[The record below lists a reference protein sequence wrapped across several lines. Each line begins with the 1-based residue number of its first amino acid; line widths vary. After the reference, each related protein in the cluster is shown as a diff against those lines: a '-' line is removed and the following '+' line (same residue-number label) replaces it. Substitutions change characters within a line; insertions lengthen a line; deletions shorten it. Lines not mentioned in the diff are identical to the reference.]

1 MGQQQAHAS
10 GCQPPLTHADPV
22 LQHTTLQVSFGK
34 GKGGPPLRLFG
45 VMKEQGARRDTP
57 SQAGSEEP
65 GPAQGDSSQQ
75 RLQAQEAF
83 VAQLKLSEYKCKVV
97 MLEGELRTAQEDRAS
112 ASDAAQQSAA
122 EKESLARKV
131 TALKG
136 GLRAVQ
142 DKRDLLDREGERL
155 KEQVGSLSADL
166 GKWAAQV
173 TSLQAAKQKDENE
186 HMRVMFAESA
196 RCAQLERNLKLAQ
209 ARHSK
214 TKLPLEEMAGLL
226 GEDKSAWMDVLSVG
240 RNTEVLLVAEAEALK
255 KQLLTQTGAM
265 CELAESHALQV
276 KELEGEKRACKIE
289 MLRLEYK
296 LSTLE
301 GEAAAAAAAAK
312 DAAQLAACAAAQ
324 RQSRPQQQP
333 PQHQHPQTSYRHPQQ
348 QQQQSN
354 TSQWQQLQPHQHQQ
368 QQPHQHQ
375 QQQHQQQQHT
385 SAGPRDSRG
394 ALEAGMVWLS
404 HREASED
411 AAARAQGVGRAP
423 YSTTTPPIRCAQSH
437 AAAAHTR
444 HRSSPAPALLSQAA
458 APPPTP
464 ISSSQPRATF
474 SPTHPSLPHPPPQQ
488 HTHHPPL
495 PHQHRSTDRPHC
507 LSPLSPPTRLHQ
519 THPRWIQ
526 IHSPRAGA
534 GRGSNIP
541 SQPYQ
546 PRSGV
551 ESCEQ
556 AAAAAAEM
564 GGLSEGEDGGWGG
577 GLDQLSS
584 LLDAGFGGSDGE
596 PEHDENEEREEEDAD
611 AALAEYEELRMGQP
625 LSAAIAQMDL
635 PPSPLPAVAGL
646 AAKGHPRLAGV
657 HAPGGD
663 GASAG
668 GGHALPGKRRKQE
681 SSFIGRVTNID
692 HHVTLPNKKSSA
704 GKAACKPISSYFK
717 KASG

>member
-1 MGQQQAHAS
+1 MPGES
-10 GCQPPLTHADPV
+10 WCQPPLTHADPV
-22 LQHTTLQVSFGK
+22 IQHPTLQVSFGK
-34 GKGGPPLRLFG
+34 GKGGLPLRLFG

-65 GPAQGDSSQQ
+65 DPAQGDSSQQ

-83 VAQLKLSEYKCKVV
+83 VAQLKLSEYKSKVV
-97 MLEGELRTAQEDRAS
+97 TLEDELRTAQEDCAS
-112 ASDAAQQSAA
+112 ASDAAQQSAV
-122 EKESLARKV
+122 EKESLVRKV
-131 TALKG
+131 TALKS

-255 KQLLTQTGAM
+255 KQMLTQTGAM
-265 CELAESHALQV
+265 SELAESNALQV

-289 MLRLEYK
+289 MLKLEYK

-301 GEAAAAAAAAK
+301 GEAAAAAVAAK

-324 RQSRPQQQP
+324 RQSRPQQQQQQQP
-333 PQHQHPQTSYRHPQQ
+333 QHPQQTSHRHPQQ
-348 QQQQSN
+348 SS
-354 TSQWQQLQPHQHQQ
+354 TSHWQQFQPHQQ
-368 QQPHQHQ
+368 QQKTP
-375 QQQHQQQQHT
+375 
-385 SAGPRDSRG
+385 AALRDSRG
-394 ALEAGMVWLS
+394 GLEAGMAWLS
-404 HREASED
+404 PREVCED
-411 AAARAQGVGRAP
+411 AAVRAQVMAGKTP
-423 YSTTTPPIRCAQSH
+423 YSTTTPTLSAPPLHRPSSLKLQPPHAH
-437 AAAAHTR
+437 PHPHPAAANPGLPSHPHTPPFHTHNPSNAHTL
-444 HRSSPAPALLSQAA
+444 SPFPTNSTAQIDLTASPHSHHIQAPPHTHSGIRPTALAA
-458 APPPTP
+458 A
-464 ISSSQPRATF
+464 
-474 SPTHPSLPHPPPQQ
+474 
-488 HTHHPPL
+488 
-495 PHQHRSTDRPHC
+495 
-507 LSPLSPPTRLHQ
+507 
-519 THPRWIQ
+519 
-526 IHSPRAGA
+526 G
-534 GRGSNIP
+534 GGSKIL

-551 ESCEQ
+551 ESSEQ
-556 AAAAAAEM
+556 AAAEM
-564 GGLSEGEDGGWGG
+564 EGLSEGEDGGWGG

-584 LLDAGFGGSDGE
+584 LLDAGFEGSDGE
-596 PEHDENEEREEEDAD
+596 PENNENGHENEDDPD
-611 AALAEYEELRMGQP
+611 AALAEYEELRMGQ
-625 LSAAIAQMDL
+625 
-635 PPSPLPAVAGL
+635 
-646 AAKGHPRLAGV
+646 GHPRMTGI
-657 HAPGGD
+657 HAPGGT
-663 GASAG
+663 GASSSSS
-668 GGHALPGKRRKQE
+668 HALPGKRRKQE
-681 SSFIGRVTNID
+681 SSFIGRASNSGGSGTLIRDGPDGRGGNVRLLGGAGYSMGGKRVTNID